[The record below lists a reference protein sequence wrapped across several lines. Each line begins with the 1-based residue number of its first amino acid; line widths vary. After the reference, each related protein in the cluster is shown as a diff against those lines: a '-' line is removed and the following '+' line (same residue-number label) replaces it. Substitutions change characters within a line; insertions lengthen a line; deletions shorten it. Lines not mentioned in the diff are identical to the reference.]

1 MLFYKLALVTLV
13 CLIAQ
18 VIALKRLETARWLLR
33 FGTVVT
39 ALVVIYG
46 VSLFVRRAKD
56 REVERPFRV
65 PFVPIF
71 PIIGACLVS
80 FLLQLVP
87 GLGWT
92 ERWLFWPAG
101 GAVEPWRFLTVAF
114 LHSTGMLLH
123 IAFNMYALYITGQ
136 FLEPLLGRVRFAAL
150 CALSA
155 VGGSVGFLLFG
166 GVPGPL
172 GVGWMQGTVGASGMV
187 FGLFG
192 AMLPVL
198 RRLGRSAGQIVVLL
212 VINGVLGFVVPG
224 IAWQAHLGG
233 LVTGLAIGAAFAFAP
248 RRSQRAIGV
257 VAPAGMLLI
266 LVLAAVAK
274 YEFAVSAVLLP
285 GQV

>member
-1 MLFYKLALVTLV
+1 MKQAAKRAPRVTTTLGGD
-13 CLIAQ
+13 
-18 VIALKRLETARWLLR
+18 ARTER
-33 FGTVVT
+33 PVVT
-39 ALVVIYG
+39 YT
-46 VSLFVRRAKD
+46 
-56 REVERPFRV
+56 
-65 PFVPIF
+65 
-71 PIIGACLVS
+71 IIGMCVVS

-92 ERWLFWPAG
+92 ERWLFLPAAG
-101 GAVEPWRFLTVAF
+101 EVEPWRFLTVAF

-136 FLEPLLGRVRFAAL
+136 FLEPLLGRARFVAL

-155 VGGSVGFLLFG
+155 IGGSVGFLLFA
-166 GVPGPL
+166 GVPGFF
-172 GVGWMQGTVGASGMV
+172 GVSWMQGTVGASGMV

-212 VINGVLGFVVPG
+212 AINGVLGFVVDG

-248 RRSQRAIGV
+248 RRSQGMIGV
-257 VAPAGMLLI
+257 IAPVGVLVI

-274 YEFAVSAVLLP
+274 YEFGLQAAVAA